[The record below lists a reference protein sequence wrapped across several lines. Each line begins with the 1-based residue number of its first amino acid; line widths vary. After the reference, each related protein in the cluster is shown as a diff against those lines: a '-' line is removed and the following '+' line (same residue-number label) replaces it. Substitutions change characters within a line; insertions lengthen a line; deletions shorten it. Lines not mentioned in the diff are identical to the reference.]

1 MNFQIFLKNCKSE
14 SINQKFT
21 EIINTLKNEIEI
33 FKTQLSQLSTSPTI
47 SSDSSE
53 NRKLSKEIISNFKAH
68 WDLKMLIKELE
79 EENIQHAKNLNSY
92 AREEQHTLLGVIK
105 SNDMKK
111 SKLLQDLYM
120 NMKEKQRLQSKI
132 MQIKD
137 GSRKELLELQIQVRS
152 LKLEKVQLM
161 EKNSNIKKQAEIAQK
176 ENNEKDEIINQMK
189 AEIEDMKKR
198 LKRQKSAPNF
208 DIPVSSPEFIQKNSA
223 MEQRKKNPFHRPAN
237 SLHHARFVSKSKG
250 KLTYFNKSIENF
262 LKAYI
267 GTKNNKEN
275 RSKTPLEYLKKT
287 RPDKENIQ
295 VSRKNSNNSNKS
307 NISPMPEKN
316 KQSLNRIVNKGKG
329 VNSNKT
335 VLVPKDSNVMN
346 KILVGKKFE

>member
-1 MNFQIFLKNCKSE
+1 MNFQIFLKTCKSE
-14 SINQKFT
+14 SVNQKFT

-33 FKTQLSQLSTSPTI
+33 FKTQLSQLSTGPVD

-79 EENIQHAKNLNSY
+79 EENTQHTNNLNASSKE
-92 AREEQHTLLGVIK
+92 AQQAILRTIK
-105 SNDMKK
+105 ENDMKK

-120 NMKEKQRLQSKI
+120 NMKEKQKLQSKV

-161 EKNSNIKKQAEIAQK
+161 EKNSNIRKQAELAKK
-176 ENNEKDEIINQMK
+176 ENSKKDEIITQMK
-189 AEIEDMKKR
+189 AELENMKNK
-198 LKRQKSAPNF
+198 LKRQKSAPNLAF
-208 DIPVSSPEFIQKNSA
+208 PASSPEPIQTKLEFDN
-223 MEQRKKNPFHRPAN
+223 KKKGPFHRPAN

-267 GTKNNKEN
+267 GSKADKEN
-275 RSKTPLEYLKKT
+275 RSKTPLEYIKKT
-287 RPDKENIQ
+287 NETKQ
-295 VSRKNSNNSNKS
+295 VLRKYSNKAS
-307 NISPMPEKN
+307 ISPVHEKG
-316 KQSLNRIVNKGKG
+316 KQGVSGVGNRGKG
-329 VNSNKT
+329 VNSNKG
-335 VLVPKDSNVMN
+335 VLAQRDLNVMN
-346 KILVGKKFE
+346 KIGFGKKFE